1 MQPNPLVLQ
10 GRTIAL
16 PETRELDVFARLL
29 ESRGATTLRCPL
41 ISILDAPDQGPVL
54 EWLRRCVAG
63 ELDDLILLTGEGLRR
78 LLGFAGRAGIEEA
91 FVRRL
96 GEMRKI
102 TRGPKPAR
110 VLRDLGLTSDLAA
123 AAPTTEGVIAALRPL
138 DLRGRRV
145 GVQLY
150 GTEPNPALMNFLHE
164 AGATALPVAPYV
176 YASAT
181 DDAHVIDLIRR
192 LDEGGVD
199 VIAFTSGPQVARLW
213 DVAARSGLEGSLIRG
228 LGRTRV
234 AAVGPLVADTLRAK
248 GVTVAMMPGES
259 YFMKPLVSE
268 IVAQFKPSTPPA
280 AHDE

>member
-16 PETRELDVFARLL
+16 PETRELDLFARLL

-54 EWLRRCVAG
+54 EWLRRCVAS

-78 LLGFAGRAGIEEA
+78 LLGLAGRAGIEEA
-91 FVRRL
+91 FVHRL

-110 VLRDLGLTSDLAA
+110 VLRDLGLASDLA
-123 AAPTTEGVIAALRPL
+123 VLQPL

-176 YASAT
+176 YASAA
-181 DDAHVIDLIRR
+181 DDARVIELIRR
-192 LDEGGVD
+192 LDEGRVD

-213 DVAARSGLEGSLIRG
+213 DVAARSGLEESLMRG

-268 IVAQFKPSTPPA
+268 IVAQFKASTPPA